1 MSPSSS
7 FFKLIRFSEALSQ
20 IALQICQ
27 CTTAPT
33 ALLNRGY
40 MACAPTHP
48 TLAVD
53 LKLLEFSRLQ
63 FLHMVP
69 NSTGWCAALEAFL
82 TSLGF
87 KLRTRVS
94 PSLQSFINVP
104 DCLLRIAC
112 AADLPTHYVGI
123 MSYAT
128 RRKSGSRI
136 SWTRHVGSHAPL
148 RLIPYPAPLR
158 HYLLHLH
165 LRLRHLPLDPHSRV
179 HR

>member
-1 MSPSSS
+1 MPL
-7 FFKLIRFSEALSQ
+7 FNLFIALTGFSEALSQ
-20 IALQICQ
+20 IALPICQ
-27 CTTAPT
+27 CTPAPT

-53 LKLLEFSRLQ
+53 LKLLEFARLQ
-63 FLHMVP
+63 FLHVVP

-94 PSLQSFINVP
+94 PLLQACAHSSDVI
-104 DCLLRIAC
+104 LRTAC
-112 AADLPTHYVGI
+112 AADSPTHCVGI

-128 RRKSGSRI
+128 LRTSGSRL
-136 SWTRHVGSHAPL
+136 SLTTLVGSDPPP
-148 RLIPYPAPLR
+148 RLTLLHR
-158 HYLLHLH
+158 YLLPLH
-165 LRLRHLPLDPHSRV
+165 LCLLHLPLDPHG
-179 HR
+179 